1 MSEGMVDVHV
11 ECRCIIICIREISR
25 LFWFYVA

>member
-11 ECRCIIICIREISR
+11 ECRIIICIREISR